1 MAQVLSPGEVRED
14 APQAIANPE
23 WVENLNVRLICKDCR
38 EDPPDLHEDHQ
49 SGDMICGSCGL
60 VLQQRSVDQSSEW
73 RTFNNDEQGNDDP
86 SRVGDGPNA
95 LLNGA
100 QLETQISFGDG
111 GLRNKELHRAQNK
124 STYDKGN
131 KTLLQAYKVIGNLCD
146 SFSMSGNVADSAKHL
161 YKDAEESKYFKGK
174 SVLAM
179 AASCVFLASRVNGS
193 ERSFREV
200 MEKTKLSKKEIGRT
214 FKQLEQ
220 FTQKKHA
227 EKRRQNDA
235 SSNVPGVAAPPSSQ
249 EPLRTTQNSP
259 ALLVERFCNE
269 LGYDA
274 KAGLCAR
281 ALADQMERFGSL
293 AGRSPLSSA
302 AACIYMMGQ
311 LMGDPRSWKEIG
323 EVAKVSDSTIR
334 SAYKALYTDRARVI
348 TEDIVAR
355 GADASRLPAPP

>member
-1 MAQVLSPGEVRED
+1 MTKIAAPADRKPLVAMPQALSPGEVRED
-14 APQAIANPE
+14 APQGTENPE

-124 STYDKGN
+124 STYDKSN
-131 KTLLQAYKVIGNLCD
+131 KSLLSAYKVIGNLCD
-146 SFSMSGNVADSAKHL
+146 SFSMAGNVADSAKHL

-235 SSNVPGVAAPPSSQ
+235 GSNIPGAGKLIAVLTLSFPFPSLICFDSRSPYQLRAPAHYPKLPRPPRRTLLQRTRLRCQSWSCRPRSRRSNGAFRFSGRPLPS
-249 EPLRTTQNSP
+249 LVCCRLHLHDGP
-259 ALLVERFCNE
+259 ADERPTLVERN
-269 LGYDA
+269 
-274 KAGLCAR
+274 R
-281 ALADQMERFGSL
+281 
-293 AGRSPLSSA
+293 RS
-302 AACIYMMGQ
+302 GQ
-311 LMGDPRSWKEIG
+311 S
-323 EVAKVSDSTIR
+323 
-334 SAYKALYTDRARVI
+334 
-348 TEDIVAR
+348 
-355 GADASRLPAPP
+355 